1 MATEREFSD
10 QFGDWKRTCY
20 CGEPRVE
27 SVGAEMTLAGWVHSR
42 RDHGGVIFV
51 DLRDRSGLCQIVFN
65 PAIDAAAHE
74 KAGQIR
80 SEDVIAVRGTLEKRS
95 PETIN
100 PDLATGQ
107 VELVCRELRLLNASQ
122 VPPFPIED
130 ETDPGPKTP
139 VVEGH
144 LITTQGSSEDETDL
158 GPKPPVIKGRRVTT
172 ENMRLKYRYLDL
184 RRPQSLAP
192 ILLRYRMT
200 KLIRD
205 YLDGLGFIDV
215 ETPVLTKSTPEGAR
229 DYLVPSRIYR
239 GKFYALP
246 QSPQL
251 FKQILMVGGLDRYF
265 QIVKCFRDED
275 LRADR
280 QPEFT
285 QLDMEMSFVQPSD
298 VMQVVEGMICLL
310 FKELKS
316 IELKWPFTRLSYQ
329 EATNRFGSDKPDMRF
344 GLEIRDFTEAVR
356 NCQAR
361 VFTTAIQKGG
371 VVKGIRI
378 PKGGELSRKDL
389 DDMTPFVATFGAK
402 GIAWIKITGE
412 GWQSPI
418 AKFLS
423 NTEQKEIE
431 RIAEAQIGDV
441 VLFSADTPKIVHDA
455 LGNLRLFLGEK
466 LGLIPE
472 NEYALV
478 WVVDFPLVEFDAAE
492 KRYVALHHPFT
503 APLDEDLSL
512 LESDPAKTR
521 SKAYDLALNGIEI
534 GGGSIRIHR
543 IELQKKVLAL
553 MGIGP
558 KEAEAKFG
566 FFLEA
571 LSYGAPPHGGIA
583 FGIDRMAMLLSG
595 AKSLR
600 DVIAF
605 PKSQRA
611 VCMLT
616 DAPSAVESRQLRELG
631 IRLTGAEKNGD

>member
-1 MATEREFSD
+1 MATERIFPD
-10 QFGDWKRTCY
+10 QLGDWKRSCY
-20 CGEPRVE
+20 CGEPRANA
-27 SVGAEMTLAGWVHSR
+27 VGNELTLFGWVRSR

-51 DLRDRSGLCQIVFN
+51 DLRDRSGICQIVFN
-65 PAIDAAAHE
+65 PEFDAAAHE
-74 KAGQIR
+74 KAKQLR
-80 SEDVIAVRGTLEKRS
+80 SEDVIAVRGNLSKRS

-100 PDLATGQ
+100 PDLATGE
-107 VELVCRELRLLNASQ
+107 VELTGKELRLLNAAQ
-122 VPPFPIED
+122 VPPFTIED
-130 ETDPGPKTP
+130 ET
-139 VVEGH
+139 EAN
-144 LITTQGSSEDETDL
+144 
-158 GPKPPVIKGRRVTT
+158 
-172 ENMRLKYRYLDL
+172 ENTRLKYRYLDL

-192 ILLRYRMT
+192 LVLRYRMT

-229 DYLVPSRIYR
+229 DYLVPSRIYP

-285 QLDMEMSFVQPSD
+285 QLDLEMSFVQPED
-298 VMQVVEGMICLL
+298 VMQVIEGMICIL
-310 FKELKS
+310 FRELKG
-316 IELKWPFTRLSYQ
+316 IELKRPFAKLTYE
-329 EATNRFGSDKPDMRF
+329 EAMNRFGSDKPDMRF
-344 GLEIRDFTEAVR
+344 GLELKDFTDALR
-356 NCQAR
+356 NCQAK
-361 VFTTAIQKGG
+361 VFATAIQKGG
-371 VVKGIRI
+371 VVKGIRV

-389 DDMTPFVATFGAK
+389 DDLTPFVATFGAK
-402 GIAWIKITGE
+402 GIAWTKLTDE

-423 NTEQKEIE
+423 ETEQKEIE
-431 RIAEAQIGDV
+431 SIAGAEVGDAI
-441 VLFSADTPKIVHDA
+441 LFSADIAKIVYDA
-455 LGNLRLFLGEK
+455 LGNLRLYLAEK

-478 WVVDFPLVEFDAAE
+478 WVVDFPLMEFDAEE

-503 APLDEDLSL
+503 APHDEDLPL
-512 LESDPAKTR
+512 LDTEPVKAR
-521 SKAYDLALNGIEI
+521 SKAYDLAVNGVEA
-534 GGGSIRIHR
+534 GGGSIRIHQV
-543 IELQKKVLAL
+543 ELQKKILGL
-553 MGIGP
+553 MGVSAE
-558 KEAEAKFG
+558 EAEAKFG

-571 LSYGAPPHGGIA
+571 LSFGAPPHGGIA
-583 FGIDRMAMLLSG
+583 FGIDRLAMILSG

-616 DAPSAVESRQLRELG
+616 DAPSTVDPKQLRELG
-631 IRLTGAEKNGD
+631 IKTTGAG

>member
-1 MATEREFSD
+1 MATERVFND
-10 QFGDWKRTCY
+10 QWGDWKRSCY
-20 CGEPRVE
+20 CGEPRAAA
-27 SVGAEMTLAGWVHSR
+27 VGKEMTLVGWVHSR

-51 DLRDRSGLCQIVFN
+51 DLRDRSGICQIVFR
-65 PAIDAAAHE
+65 PEVDPVGHE
-74 KAGQIR
+74 KAKQIR
-80 SEDVIAVRGTLEKRS
+80 SEDVIAVRGTLAKRS

-100 PDLATGQ
+100 ADLATGE
-107 VELVCRELRLLNASQ
+107 VELVCHELRLLNASA
-122 VPPFPIED
+122 VPPFIIED
-130 ETDPGPKTP
+130 ETDAN
-139 VVEGH
+139 
-144 LITTQGSSEDETDL
+144 
-158 GPKPPVIKGRRVTT
+158 
-172 ENMRLKYRYLDL
+172 ENTRLKYRYLDL
-184 RRPQSLAP
+184 RRPQSLRP
-192 ILLRYRMT
+192 LLLRYRMT

-205 YLDGLGFIDV
+205 YLDGLGFIEV

-229 DYLVPSRIYR
+229 DYLVPSRIYH

-285 QLDMEMSFVQPSD
+285 QLDMEMSFVQRED
-298 VMQVVEGMICLL
+298 VMQVVEGMISLL
-310 FKELKS
+310 FKELKG
-316 IELKWPFTRLSYQ
+316 IELKRPFTSLTYE
-329 EATNRFGSDKPDMRF
+329 EAMNRFGSDKPDMRF
-344 GLEIRDFTEAVR
+344 GLELRDFTDALR
-356 NCQAR
+356 QCQAR
-361 VFTTAIQKGG
+361 VFVAAIQNGG

-389 DDMTPFVATFGAK
+389 DDMTPYVATFGAK
-402 GIAWIKITGE
+402 GIAWTKITAE

-423 NTEQKEIE
+423 PAEQKAVEQ
-431 RIAEAQIGDV
+431 IAGAEIGDV
-441 VLFSADTPKIVHDA
+441 VLFSADSAKIVHDA
-455 LGNLRLFLGEK
+455 LGNLRLYLGEK
-466 LGLIPE
+466 LALIPAK
-472 NEYALV
+472 EYALV
-478 WVVDFPLVEFDAAE
+478 WVVDFPLMAFDAEE

-503 APLDEDLSL
+503 APLDEDLPL
-512 LESDPAKTR
+512 LESEPAKSR

-534 GGGSIRIHR
+534 GGGSIRIHHV
-543 IELQKKVLAL
+543 ELQKKILGL
-553 MGIGP
+553 MGIGAE
-558 KEAEAKFG
+558 EAEAKFG

-571 LSYGAPPHGGIA
+571 LSFGAPPHGGIA
-583 FGIDRMAMLLSG
+583 FGIDRLAMLLSG

-616 DAPSAVESRQLRELG
+616 DAPSSVETRQLRELG
-631 IRLTGAEKNGD
+631 IRVTGVEK

>member
-1 MATEREFSD
+1 MATERAFSD
-10 QFGDWKRTCY
+10 QLGDWQRSLY
-20 CGEPRVE
+20 CGEPKADA
-27 SVGAEMTLAGWVHSR
+27 VGKPMTLVGWVHSR

-51 DLRDRSGLCQIVFN
+51 DLRDRSGLCQVVFN
-65 PAIDAAAHE
+65 PEVDAVSHE
-74 KAGQIR
+74 RAKQIR
-80 SEDVIAVRGTLEKRS
+80 SEDVIAVKGTLAKRS

-100 PDLATGQ
+100 PDLATGE
-107 VELVCRELRLLNASQ
+107 VELFCKELRLLNASA

-130 ETDPGPKTP
+130 ETDA
-139 VVEGH
+139 H
-144 LITTQGSSEDETDL
+144 
-158 GPKPPVIKGRRVTT
+158 
-172 ENMRLKYRYLDL
+172 ENTRLKYRYLDL
-184 RRPQSLAP
+184 RRPHSLNHL
-192 ILLRYRMT
+192 LLRYRMT

-229 DYLVPSRIYR
+229 DYLVPSRIYH

-285 QLDMEMSFVQPSD
+285 QLDMEMSFVQPEQ
-298 VMQVVEGMICLL
+298 VMGVVEGMIALL
-310 FKELKS
+310 FKELKG
-316 IELKWPFTRLSYQ
+316 IDLQRPFARLTYE
-329 EATNRFGSDKPDMRF
+329 EAMNRFGSDKPDMRF
-344 GLEIRDFTEAVR
+344 GLEIRDFTDALR
-356 NCQAR
+356 NCQAK
-361 VFTTAIQKGG
+361 VFTRAIQNGG
-371 VVKGIRI
+371 AVKGIRI
-378 PKGGELSRKDL
+378 PNGGEMSRKDL

-402 GIAWIKITGE
+402 GVAWTKITSE

-423 NTEQKEIE
+423 EAEQKEIE

-441 VLFSADTPKIVHDA
+441 VLFSADTGKIVHDA
-455 LGNLRLFLGEK
+455 LGNLRLHLGEK
-466 LGLIPE
+466 LGLIPGKDFS
-472 NEYALV
+472 LV
-478 WVVDFPLVEFDAAE
+478 WVVDFPLMEFDAAE

-503 APLDEDLSL
+503 APLDEDLPL
-512 LESDPAKTR
+512 LDSEPAKSR

-534 GGGSIRIHR
+534 GGGSIRIHQVD
-543 IELQKKVLAL
+543 LQRKILGL
-553 MGIGP
+553 MGIGQE
-558 KEAEAKFG
+558 EAEAKFG

-571 LSYGAPPHGGIA
+571 LSFGAPPHGGIA
-583 FGIDRMAMLLSG
+583 FGVDRLAMLLSG

-616 DAPSAVESRQLRELG
+616 DAPSAVEPRQLRELG
-631 IRLTGAEKNGD
+631 IRVTGVET

>member
-1 MATEREFSD
+1 MATERVFND
-10 QFGDWKRTCY
+10 QLDDWKRSCY
-20 CGEPRVE
+20 CGEPRAE

-51 DLRDRSGLCQIVFN
+51 DLRDRKGLCQIVFN
-65 PAIDAAAHE
+65 PEIDALGHE
-74 KAGQIR
+74 RAGQIR
-80 SEDVIAVRGTLEKRS
+80 SEDVIAVRGVLAKRS

-100 PDLATGQ
+100 PDHATGE
-107 VELVCRELRLLNASQ
+107 VELVCHELRLLNASA
-122 VPPFPIED
+122 VPPFIMED
-130 ETDPGPKTP
+130 ETDAN
-139 VVEGH
+139 
-144 LITTQGSSEDETDL
+144 
-158 GPKPPVIKGRRVTT
+158 
-172 ENMRLKYRYLDL
+172 ENTRLKYRYLDL
-184 RRPQSLAP
+184 RRPQSLSHL
-192 ILLRYRMT
+192 LLRYRMT

-229 DYLVPSRIYR
+229 DYLVPSRIYH

-285 QLDMEMSFVQPSD
+285 QLDMEMSFVQRED
-298 VMQVVEGMICLL
+298 VMQVVEGMISLL
-310 FKELKS
+310 FSELKGM
-316 IELKWPFTRLSYQ
+316 ELKPPFAKLTYE
-329 EATNRFGSDKPDMRF
+329 EAMNRFGSDKPDMRF
-344 GLEIRDFTEAVR
+344 GLELKDFTDALR
-356 NCQAR
+356 NCQAK
-361 VFTTAIQKGG
+361 VFATAIQKGG
-371 VVKGIRI
+371 VVKGIRV
-378 PKGGELSRKDL
+378 PKGGGLSRKDL
-389 DDMTPFVATFGAK
+389 DDLTPFVATFGAK
-402 GIAWIKITGE
+402 GIAWAKLTDE

-423 NTEQKEIE
+423 ETEQKEIE
-431 RIAEAQIGDV
+431 SIAGAEVGDAI
-441 VLFSADTPKIVHDA
+441 LFSADTAKIVYDA
-455 LGNLRLFLGEK
+455 LGNLRLYLAEK

-478 WVVDFPLVEFDAAE
+478 WVVDFPLMEFDAEE
-492 KRYVALHHPFT
+492 KSYVALHHPFT
-503 APLDEDLSL
+503 APYDEDLL
-512 LESDPAKTR
+512 LLDTEPDKAR
-521 SKAYDLALNGIEI
+521 SKAYDLAVNGIEA
-534 GGGSIRIHR
+534 GGGSIRIHQV
-543 IELQKKVLAL
+543 ELQRKILGL
-553 MGIGP
+553 MGVGAA
-558 KEAEAKFG
+558 EAEAKFG

-571 LSYGAPPHGGIA
+571 LSFGAPPHGGIA
-583 FGIDRMAMLLSG
+583 FGIDRLAMLLSG

-616 DAPSAVESRQLRELG
+616 DAPSTVDPKQLRELG
-631 IRLTGAEKNGD
+631 IKTNVTE

>member
-1 MATEREFSD
+1 MATERVFSD
-10 QFGDWKRTCY
+10 QWGDWKRSCY
-20 CGEPRVE
+20 CGEPRAAA
-27 SVGAEMTLAGWVHSR
+27 VGKEMTLVGWVHSR

-51 DLRDRSGLCQIVFN
+51 DLRDRSGICQIVFR
-65 PAIDAAAHE
+65 PEVDPVGHE
-74 KAGQIR
+74 KAKQIR
-80 SEDVIAVRGTLEKRS
+80 SEDVIAVRGTLSKRS
-95 PETIN
+95 AETIN
-100 PDLATGQ
+100 ADLATGE
-107 VELVCRELRLLNASQ
+107 VELVCQELRLLNASA
-122 VPPFPIED
+122 VPPFIIED
-130 ETDPGPKTP
+130 ETDAN
-139 VVEGH
+139 
-144 LITTQGSSEDETDL
+144 
-158 GPKPPVIKGRRVTT
+158 
-172 ENMRLKYRYLDL
+172 ENTRLKYRYLDL
-184 RRPQSLAP
+184 RRPQSLSP
-192 ILLRYRMT
+192 LLLRYRMT

-229 DYLVPSRIYR
+229 DYLVPSRIYH

-285 QLDMEMSFVQPSD
+285 QLDMEMSFVQRED
-298 VMQVVEGMICLL
+298 VMQVVEGMISLL
-310 FKELKS
+310 FKELKG
-316 IELKWPFTRLSYQ
+316 IELKRPFTSLTYE
-329 EATNRFGSDKPDMRF
+329 EAMSRFGSDKPDMRF
-344 GLEIRDFTEAVR
+344 GLELRDFTDALR
-356 NCQAR
+356 QCQAR
-361 VFTTAIQKGG
+361 VFAAAIQNGG

-389 DDMTPFVATFGAK
+389 DDMTPYVATFGAK
-402 GIAWIKITGE
+402 GIAWTKITAE

-423 NTEQKEIE
+423 AAEQKAVEQ
-431 RIAEAQIGDV
+431 IAGAEIGDV
-441 VLFSADTPKIVHDA
+441 VLFSADSAKIVHDA
-455 LGNLRLFLGEK
+455 LGNLRLYLGEK
-466 LGLIPE
+466 LGLIPAK
-472 NEYALV
+472 EYALV
-478 WVVDFPLVEFDAAE
+478 WVVDFPLMEFDAEE

-503 APLDEDLSL
+503 APLDEDLPL
-512 LESDPAKTR
+512 LESEPAKSR

-534 GGGSIRIHR
+534 GGGSIRIHHV
-543 IELQKKVLAL
+543 ELQKKILSL
-553 MGIGP
+553 MGIGAE
-558 KEAEAKFG
+558 EAEAKFG

-571 LSYGAPPHGGIA
+571 LSFGAPPHGGIA
-583 FGIDRMAMLLSG
+583 FGIDRLAMLLSG

-616 DAPSAVESRQLRELG
+616 DAPSSVETRQLRELG
-631 IRLTGAEKNGD
+631 IRVTGVEK

>member
-1 MATEREFSD
+1 MATERVFND
-10 QFGDWKRTCY
+10 QWGDWQRSCY
-20 CGEPRVE
+20 CGEARAND
-27 SVGAEMTLAGWVHSR
+27 VGKEMTLAGWVHSR

-51 DLRDRSGLCQIVFN
+51 DLRDRTGLCQVVFR
-65 PAIDAAAHE
+65 PEIDAASHD
-74 KAGQIR
+74 KAKLIR
-80 SEDVIAVRGTLEKRS
+80 SEDVIAVRGTLAKRS

-100 PDLATGQ
+100 PELATGE
-107 VELVCRELRLLNASQ
+107 VELVCQELRLLNASQ

-130 ETDPGPKTP
+130 DVEPMPEIKPAAKRQGKT
-139 VVEGH
+139 ES
-144 LITTQGSSEDETDL
+144 TRQGYTEVIRYSSN
-158 GPKPPVIKGRRVTT
+158 VT

-192 ILLRYRMT
+192 LLLRYRMT

-229 DYLVPSRIYR
+229 DYLVPSRIYP

-285 QLDMEMSFVQPSD
+285 QLDMELSFVQPED
-298 VMQVVEGMICLL
+298 VMQVVEGMIASL
-310 FKELKS
+310 FKTLKN
-316 IELKWPFTRLSYQ
+316 IDLKRPFRRLTYE
-329 EATNRFGSDKPDMRF
+329 EAMNRFGSDKPDLRF
-344 GLEIRDFTEAVR
+344 GLEICDFTDGLR
-356 NCQAR
+356 SCQAK
-361 VFTTAIQKGG
+361 VFAAAIQKGG

-378 PKGGELSRKDL
+378 PRGGDMSRKDL

-402 GIAWIKITGE
+402 GIAWTKITSE

-423 NTEQKEIE
+423 ASEQKEID
-431 RIAEAQIGDV
+431 RITGAQVGDV
-441 VLFSADTPKIVHDA
+441 VLFSADSAKVVHGA
-455 LGNLRLFLGEK
+455 LGNLRLYLGEK
-466 LGLIPE
+466 LGLIAE
-472 NEYALV
+472 KEFALV
-478 WVVDFPLVEFDAAE
+478 WVVNFPMMEFDAGE

-503 APLDEDLSL
+503 APLDEDLAL
-512 LESDPAKTR
+512 LDSDPAAAR
-521 SKAYDLALNGIEI
+521 SKAYDLALNGMEI
-534 GGGSIRIHR
+534 GGGSIRIHQA
-543 IELQKKVLAL
+543 ELQKKILGL
-553 MGIGP
+553 MGIGAE
-558 KEAEAKFG
+558 EADLKFG
-566 FFLEA
+566 FLLEA

-583 FGIDRMAMLLSG
+583 FGIDRLAMLLSG

-616 DAPSAVESRQLRELG
+616 EAPSSVEDRQLRELG
-631 IRLTGAEKNGD
+631 IRVTALDKKSVD

>member
-1 MATEREFSD
+1 MATERIFPD
-10 QFGDWKRTCY
+10 QLGDWKRSCY
-20 CGEPRVE
+20 CGEPRANA
-27 SVGAEMTLAGWVHSR
+27 VGNELTLFGWVRSR

-51 DLRDRSGLCQIVFN
+51 DLRDRSGICQIVFN
-65 PAIDAAAHE
+65 PEFDAAAHE
-74 KAGQIR
+74 KAKQLR
-80 SEDVIAVRGTLEKRS
+80 SEDVIAVRGNLSKRS

-100 PDLATGQ
+100 PDLATGE
-107 VELVCRELRLLNASQ
+107 VELTGKELRLLNAAQ
-122 VPPFPIED
+122 VPPFTIED
-130 ETDPGPKTP
+130 ET
-139 VVEGH
+139 EAN
-144 LITTQGSSEDETDL
+144 
-158 GPKPPVIKGRRVTT
+158 
-172 ENMRLKYRYLDL
+172 ENTRLKYRYLDL

-192 ILLRYRMT
+192 LVLRYRMT

-229 DYLVPSRIYR
+229 DYLVPSRIYP

-285 QLDMEMSFVQPSD
+285 QLDLEMSFVQPED
-298 VMQVVEGMICLL
+298 VMQVIEGMICIL
-310 FKELKS
+310 FRELKG
-316 IELKWPFTRLSYQ
+316 IELKRPFAKLTYE
-329 EATNRFGSDKPDMRF
+329 EAMNRFGTDKPDMRF
-344 GLEIRDFTEAVR
+344 GLELKDFTDALR
-356 NCQAR
+356 NCQAK
-361 VFTTAIQKGG
+361 VFATAIQKGG
-371 VVKGIRI
+371 VVKGIRV

-389 DDMTPFVATFGAK
+389 DDLTPFVATFGAK
-402 GIAWIKITGE
+402 GIAWTKLTDE

-423 NTEQKEIE
+423 ETEQKEIE
-431 RIAEAQIGDV
+431 SIAGAEVGDAI
-441 VLFSADTPKIVHDA
+441 LFSADIAKIVYDA
-455 LGNLRLFLGEK
+455 LGNLRLYLAEK

-478 WVVDFPLVEFDAAE
+478 WVVDFPLMEFDAEE

-503 APLDEDLSL
+503 APHDEDLPL
-512 LESDPAKTR
+512 LDTEPVKAR
-521 SKAYDLALNGIEI
+521 SKAYDLAVNGVEA
-534 GGGSIRIHR
+534 GGGSIRIHQV
-543 IELQKKVLAL
+543 ELQKKILGL
-553 MGIGP
+553 MGVSAE
-558 KEAEAKFG
+558 EAEAKFG

-571 LSYGAPPHGGIA
+571 LSFGAPPHGGIA
-583 FGIDRMAMLLSG
+583 FGIDRLAMILSG

-616 DAPSAVESRQLRELG
+616 DAPSTVDPKQLRELG
-631 IRLTGAEKNGD
+631 IKTTGAG

>member
-1 MATEREFSD
+1 MATERVFND
-10 QFGDWKRTCY
+10 QWGDWKRSCY
-20 CGEPRVE
+20 CGEPRAAA
-27 SVGAEMTLAGWVHSR
+27 VGKAMILVGWVHSR

-51 DLRDRSGLCQIVFN
+51 DLRDRSGICQIVFR
-65 PAIDAAAHE
+65 PEVDPVGHE
-74 KAGQIR
+74 KAKQIR
-80 SEDVIAVRGTLEKRS
+80 SEDVIAVRGILSKRS
-95 PETIN
+95 AETIN
-100 PDLATGQ
+100 ADLATGE
-107 VELVCRELRLLNASQ
+107 VELVCQELRLLNASA
-122 VPPFPIED
+122 VPPFIIED
-130 ETDPGPKTP
+130 ETDAN
-139 VVEGH
+139 
-144 LITTQGSSEDETDL
+144 
-158 GPKPPVIKGRRVTT
+158 
-172 ENMRLKYRYLDL
+172 ENTRLKYRYLDL
-184 RRPQSLAP
+184 RRPQSLSP
-192 ILLRYRMT
+192 LLLRYRMT

-229 DYLVPSRIYR
+229 DYLVPSRIYH

-285 QLDMEMSFVQPSD
+285 QLDMEMSFVQRED
-298 VMQVVEGMICLL
+298 VMQVVEGMISLL
-310 FKELKS
+310 FKELKG
-316 IELKWPFTRLSYQ
+316 IELKRPFTSLTYE
-329 EATNRFGSDKPDMRF
+329 EAMSRFGSDKPDMRF
-344 GLEIRDFTEAVR
+344 GLELRDFTDALR
-356 NCQAR
+356 QCQAR
-361 VFTTAIQKGG
+361 VFAAAIQNGG

-389 DDMTPFVATFGAK
+389 DDMTPYVATFGAK
-402 GIAWIKITGE
+402 GIAWTKITAE

-423 NTEQKEIE
+423 ATEQKAIE
-431 RIAEAQIGDV
+431 QIAGAEIGDV
-441 VLFSADTPKIVHDA
+441 VLFSADSAKIVHDA
-455 LGNLRLFLGEK
+455 LGNLRLYLGEK
-466 LGLIPE
+466 LGLIPAK
-472 NEYALV
+472 EYALV
-478 WVVDFPLVEFDAAE
+478 WVVDFPMMEFDAEE

-503 APLDEDLSL
+503 APLDEDLPL
-512 LESDPAKTR
+512 LESEPAKSR

-534 GGGSIRIHR
+534 GGGSIRIHHV
-543 IELQKKVLAL
+543 ELQKKILGL
-553 MGIGP
+553 MGIGAE
-558 KEAEAKFG
+558 EADAKFG

-571 LSYGAPPHGGIA
+571 LSFGAPPHGGIA
-583 FGIDRMAMLLSG
+583 FGIDRLAMLLSG

-616 DAPSAVESRQLRELG
+616 DAPSSVETRQLRELG
-631 IRLTGAEKNGD
+631 IRVTGVEK

>member
-1 MATEREFSD
+1 MAERVFND
-10 QFGDWKRTCY
+10 QLGDWKRSCY
-20 CGEPRVE
+20 CGEPRGL
-27 SVGAEMTLAGWVHSR
+27 SVDQELTLVGWVHGR

-51 DLRDRSGLCQIVFN
+51 DLRDRSGICQIVFN
-65 PAIDAAAHE
+65 PEGDAASHE
-74 KAGQIR
+74 KAKQLR
-80 SEDVIAVRGTLEKRS
+80 SEDVIAVRGIVAKRS

-100 PDLATGQ
+100 EDLPTGE
-107 VELVCRELRLLNASQ
+107 VELKSRGLRLLNASQ
-122 VPPFPIED
+122 VPPFIIGD
-130 ETDPGPKTP
+130 ETDAN
-139 VVEGH
+139 
-144 LITTQGSSEDETDL
+144 
-158 GPKPPVIKGRRVTT
+158 
-172 ENMRLKYRYLDL
+172 ENTRLKYRYLDL

-192 ILLRYRMT
+192 LLLRYRMT

-229 DYLVPSRIYR
+229 DYLVPSRIYH

-285 QLDMEMSFVQPSD
+285 QLDMELSFVQPED
-298 VMQVVEGMICLL
+298 VMAVVEGMISLL
-310 FKELKS
+310 FKELKG
-316 IELKWPFTRLSYQ
+316 IELKRPFTRLTYGD
-329 EATNRFGSDKPDMRF
+329 AMNRFGSDKPDMRF
-344 GLEIRDFTEAVR
+344 GLELSDFTDALR
-356 NCQAR
+356 NCQAK
-361 VFTTAIQKGG
+361 VFTGAIQKGG
-371 VVKGIRI
+371 VVKGMRI
-378 PKGGELSRKDL
+378 PNGGAMSRKDL

-402 GIAWIKITGE
+402 GVAWTKITAE

-423 NTEQKEIE
+423 DAEQKEVE
-431 RIAEAQIGDV
+431 RVCQAQVGDV
-441 VLFSADTPKIVHDA
+441 VLFSADSSRVVHDS
-455 LGNLRLFLGEK
+455 LGNLRLHLGEK
-466 LGLIPE
+466 LGLIPAKD
-472 NEYALV
+472 YALV
-478 WVVDFPLVEFDAAE
+478 WVVDFPLMEYDAEE

-503 APLDEDLSL
+503 APLDEDMHL
-512 LESDPAKTR
+512 LDSEPAKAR
-521 SKAYDLALNGIEI
+521 SKAYDLAMNGTEV
-534 GGGSIRIHR
+534 GGGSIRIHQV
-543 IELQKKVLAL
+543 ELQKRVLSL
-553 MGIGP
+553 MGIDAE
-558 KEAEAKFG
+558 EAQAKFG

-571 LSYGAPPHGGIA
+571 LSFGAPPHGGIA
-583 FGIDRMAMLLSG
+583 FGIDRLAMLLSG

-616 DAPSAVESRQLRELG
+616 DAPSEVAPRQLRELG
-631 IRLTGAEKNGD
+631 IRVSGTDK

>member
-1 MATEREFSD
+1 MATDRIFSD
-10 QFGDWKRTCY
+10 QLGDWKRSCY
-20 CGEPRVE
+20 CGEPRSE
-27 SVGAEMTLAGWVHSR
+27 AVGKGFTLFGWVRTR

-51 DLRDRSGLCQIVFN
+51 DLRDRSGICQIVFN
-65 PAIDAAAHE
+65 PEVDAAAHE
-74 KAGQIR
+74 KAKQLR
-80 SEDVIAVRGTLEKRS
+80 SEDVIAVRGTLSRRS

-100 PDLATGQ
+100 PDLATGE
-107 VELVCRELRLLNASQ
+107 VELTGKELRLLNAAQ
-122 VPPFPIED
+122 VPPFTIED
-130 ETDPGPKTP
+130 ET
-139 VVEGH
+139 EAN
-144 LITTQGSSEDETDL
+144 
-158 GPKPPVIKGRRVTT
+158 
-172 ENMRLKYRYLDL
+172 ENTRLKYRYLDL

-192 ILLRYRMT
+192 LVLRYRMT

-229 DYLVPSRIYR
+229 DYLVPSRIYP

-285 QLDMEMSFVQPSD
+285 QLDLEMSFVRPEE
-298 VMQVVEGMICLL
+298 VMQVIEGMICIL
-310 FKELKS
+310 FRDLKG
-316 IELKWPFTRLSYQ
+316 IELKRPFIKLTYK
-329 EATNRFGSDKPDMRF
+329 EAMNRFGSDKPDMRF
-344 GLEIRDFTEAVR
+344 GLELKDFTEALR
-356 NCQAR
+356 NCQAK
-361 VFTTAIQKGG
+361 VFATAIQKGG
-371 VVKGIRI
+371 VVKGIRV

-389 DDMTPFVATFGAK
+389 DDLTPFVATFGAK
-402 GIAWIKITGE
+402 GIAWTKLTDE

-423 NTEQKEIE
+423 ETEKKEIE
-431 RIAEAQIGDV
+431 RVAGGEVGDV
-441 VLFSADTPKIVHDA
+441 ILFSADIAKIVYDA
-455 LGNLRLFLGEK
+455 LGNLRLYLAEK
-466 LGLIPE
+466 LGLLPE

-478 WVVDFPLVEFDAAE
+478 WVVDFPLMEFDAEE

-503 APLDEDLSL
+503 APHDEDLPL
-512 LESDPAKTR
+512 LDTEPDKAR
-521 SKAYDLALNGIEI
+521 SKAYDLAVNGIEA
-534 GGGSIRIHR
+534 GGGSIRIHQV
-543 IELQKKVLAL
+543 ELQKKILGL
-553 MGIGP
+553 MGVSAA
-558 KEAEAKFG
+558 EAEAKFG

-571 LSYGAPPHGGIA
+571 LSFGAPPHGGIA
-583 FGIDRMAMLLSG
+583 FGIDRLAMILSG

-616 DAPSAVESRQLRELG
+616 DAPSTVDPKQLRELG
-631 IRLTGAEKNGD
+631 IKPNVIG

>member
-1 MATEREFSD
+1 MAERVFNEPL
-10 QFGDWKRTCY
+10 GDWKRSCY
-20 CGEPRVE
+20 CGEPRAKA
-27 SVGAEMTLAGWVHSR
+27 VGEEKTLAGWVHSR

-51 DLRDRSGLCQIVFN
+51 DLRDRTGICQVVFRPEVAPSG
-65 PAIDAAAHE
+65 HE
-74 KAGQIR
+74 TAKQIR
-80 SEDVIAVRGTLEKRS
+80 AEDVIAVRGVLAKRS

-100 PDLATGQ
+100 PELATGE
-107 VELVCRELRLLNASQ
+107 VELVCRELRLLNASA
-122 VPPFPIED
+122 VPPFPIDD
-130 ETDPGPKTP
+130 ET
-139 VVEGH
+139 EA
-144 LITTQGSSEDETDL
+144 
-158 GPKPPVIKGRRVTT
+158 T
-172 ENMRLKYRYLDL
+172 ENTRLKYRYLDL
-184 RRPQSLAP
+184 RRPSSLHP
-192 ILLRYRMT
+192 LLLRYRMT

-229 DYLVPSRIYR
+229 DYLVPSRIYH

-285 QLDMEMSFVQPSD
+285 QLDMEMSFVQPQD
-298 VMQVVEGMICLL
+298 VIEVVEGMMVLL
-310 FKELKS
+310 FKRLKD
-316 IELKWPFTRLSYQ
+316 IELKRPFKRLTYV
-329 EATNRFGSDKPDMRF
+329 EAMNRFGSDKPDVRF
-344 GLEIRDFTEAVR
+344 GLEITDFTEALR
-356 NCQAR
+356 HSQAR
-361 VFTTAIQKGG
+361 VFASAIKGGG

-378 PKGGELSRKDL
+378 AKGAELSRKDL
-389 DDMTPFVATFGAK
+389 DDMTPYVATFGAK
-402 GIAWIKITGE
+402 GIAWTKLTEE

-423 NTEQKEIE
+423 DAEQKEIE
-431 RIAEAQIGDV
+431 RSAGAEIGDV
-441 VLFSADTPKIVHDA
+441 VLFSADQAKVVHDA
-455 LGNLRLFLGEK
+455 LGNLRLHLAEK
-466 LGLIPE
+466 LGLIPQ

-478 WVVDFPLVEFDAAE
+478 WVVEFPLMEFDSEE

-503 APLDEDLSL
+503 APMDEDLPFLDS
-512 LESDPAKTR
+512 EPAKSR

-534 GGGSIRIHR
+534 GGGSIRIHQV
-543 IELQKKVLAL
+543 ELQKKILGL
-553 MGIGP
+553 MGIAP
-558 KEAEAKFG
+558 EEAQAKFG
-566 FFLEA
+566 FLLEA

-583 FGIDRMAMLLSG
+583 FGIDRLAMLLSG

-616 DAPSAVESRQLRELG
+616 DAPSAVEPRQLRELG
-631 IRLTGAEKNGD
+631 IRLSGGEK

>member
-1 MATEREFSD
+1 MATERIFPD
-10 QFGDWKRTCY
+10 QLGDWKRSCY
-20 CGEPRVE
+20 CGEPRANA
-27 SVGAEMTLAGWVHSR
+27 VGNELTLFGWVRSR

-51 DLRDRSGLCQIVFN
+51 DLRDRSGICQIVFN
-65 PAIDAAAHE
+65 PEVDAAAHE
-74 KAGQIR
+74 KAKQLR
-80 SEDVIAVRGTLEKRS
+80 SEDVIAVQGNLSKRS

-100 PDLATGQ
+100 PDLPTGE
-107 VELVCRELRLLNASQ
+107 VELMGKELRLLNAAQ
-122 VPPFPIED
+122 VPPFTVDD
-130 ETDPGPKTP
+130 ET
-139 VVEGH
+139 EAN
-144 LITTQGSSEDETDL
+144 
-158 GPKPPVIKGRRVTT
+158 
-172 ENMRLKYRYLDL
+172 ENTRLKYRYLDL
-184 RRPQSLAP
+184 RRPQSLRP
-192 ILLRYRMT
+192 LVMRYRMT

-229 DYLVPSRIYR
+229 DYLVPSRIYP

-285 QLDMEMSFVQPSD
+285 QLDMEMSFVQPED
-298 VMQVVEGMICLL
+298 VMEVIEGMICVL
-310 FKELKS
+310 FRELKG
-316 IELKWPFTRLSYQ
+316 IELKRPFAKLTYE
-329 EATNRFGSDKPDMRF
+329 EAMNRFGSDKPDMRF
-344 GLEIRDFTEAVR
+344 GLELKDFTDALR
-356 NCQAR
+356 NCQAK
-361 VFTTAIQKGG
+361 VFATSIQKGG
-371 VVKGIRI
+371 VVKGIRV
-378 PKGGELSRKDL
+378 PKGGELSRKEL
-389 DDMTPFVATFGAK
+389 DDLTPFVATFGAK
-402 GIAWIKITGE
+402 GIAWTKLTDE

-423 NTEQKEIE
+423 ETEQKEIE
-431 RIAEAQIGDV
+431 RIAGAEVGDV
-441 VLFSADTPKIVHDA
+441 ILFSADIAKIVYDA
-455 LGNLRLFLGEK
+455 LGNLRLYLAEK

-478 WVVDFPLVEFDAAE
+478 WVVDFPLMEFDAEE

-503 APLDEDLSL
+503 APHDEDLPL
-512 LESDPAKTR
+512 LDTDPDKAR
-521 SKAYDLALNGIEI
+521 SKAYDLAVNGVEA
-534 GGGSIRIHR
+534 GGGSIRIHQV
-543 IELQKKVLAL
+543 ELQKKILGL
-553 MGIGP
+553 MGVSAA
-558 KEAEAKFG
+558 EAEAKFG

-571 LSYGAPPHGGIA
+571 LSFGAPPHGGIA
-583 FGIDRMAMLLSG
+583 FGIDRLAMLLSG

-616 DAPSAVESRQLRELG
+616 EAPSTVDPKQLRELG
-631 IRLTGAEKNGD
+631 IRTTVSG

>member
-1 MATEREFSD
+1 MATERIFPD
-10 QFGDWKRTCY
+10 QLGDWKRSCY
-20 CGEPRVE
+20 CGEPRANA
-27 SVGAEMTLAGWVHSR
+27 VGNELTLFGWVRSR

-51 DLRDRSGLCQIVFN
+51 DLRDRSGICQIVFN
-65 PAIDAAAHE
+65 PEVDAAAHE
-74 KAGQIR
+74 KAKQLR
-80 SEDVIAVRGTLEKRS
+80 SEDVIAVRGNLSKRS

-100 PDLATGQ
+100 PDLATGE
-107 VELVCRELRLLNASQ
+107 VELTGKELRLLNAAQ
-122 VPPFPIED
+122 VPPFTIED
-130 ETDPGPKTP
+130 ET
-139 VVEGH
+139 EAN
-144 LITTQGSSEDETDL
+144 
-158 GPKPPVIKGRRVTT
+158 
-172 ENMRLKYRYLDL
+172 ENTRLKYRYLDL

-192 ILLRYRMT
+192 LVLRYRMT

-229 DYLVPSRIYR
+229 DYLVPSRIYP

-285 QLDMEMSFVQPSD
+285 QLDLEMSFVQPED
-298 VMQVVEGMICLL
+298 VMQVIEGMICIL
-310 FKELKS
+310 FRELKG
-316 IELKWPFTRLSYQ
+316 IELKRPFAKLTYE
-329 EATNRFGSDKPDMRF
+329 EAMNRFGSDKPDMRF
-344 GLEIRDFTEAVR
+344 GLELKDFTDALR
-356 NCQAR
+356 NCQAK

-371 VVKGIRI
+371 VVKGIRV
-378 PKGGELSRKDL
+378 PKGGELSRKEL
-389 DDMTPFVATFGAK
+389 DDLTPFVATFGAK
-402 GIAWIKITGE
+402 GIAWTKLTDE

-423 NTEQKEIE
+423 ETEQKEIE
-431 RIAEAQIGDV
+431 SIAGAEVGDAI
-441 VLFSADTPKIVHDA
+441 LFSADIAKIVYDA
-455 LGNLRLFLGEK
+455 LGNLRLYLAEK

-478 WVVDFPLVEFDAAE
+478 WVVDFPLMEFDAEE

-503 APLDEDLSL
+503 APYDEDLPL
-512 LESDPAKTR
+512 LDTEPVKAR
-521 SKAYDLALNGIEI
+521 SKAYDLAVNGIEA
-534 GGGSIRIHR
+534 GGGSIRIHQV
-543 IELQKKVLAL
+543 ELQKKILGL
-553 MGIGP
+553 MGVSAE
-558 KEAEAKFG
+558 EAEAKFG

-571 LSYGAPPHGGIA
+571 LSFGAPPHGGIA
-583 FGIDRMAMLLSG
+583 FGIDRLAMILSG

-616 DAPSAVESRQLRELG
+616 DAPSTVDPKQLRELG
-631 IRLTGAEKNGD
+631 IKTNVTG

>member
-1 MATEREFSD
+1 MAERVFND
-10 QFGDWKRTCY
+10 PLGDWKRSCY
-20 CGEPRVE
+20 CGEPRAQR
-27 SVGAEMTLAGWVHSR
+27 VGEGMTLAGWVHSR

-51 DLRDRSGLCQIVFN
+51 DLRDRTGLCQVVFR
-65 PAIDAAAHE
+65 PEVAPSAHE
-74 KAGQIR
+74 KAKQIR
-80 SEDVIAVRGTLEKRS
+80 SEDVIAVRGVLAKRS

-100 PDLATGQ
+100 PELATGE
-107 VELVCRELRLLNASQ
+107 VELVCRELRLLNASA

-130 ETDPGPKTP
+130 DTDAA
-139 VVEGH
+139 
-144 LITTQGSSEDETDL
+144 
-158 GPKPPVIKGRRVTT
+158 
-172 ENMRLKYRYLDL
+172 ENTRLKYRYLDL
-184 RRPQSLAP
+184 RRPQSLSP
-192 ILLRYRMT
+192 LLLRYRMT

-229 DYLVPSRIYR
+229 DYLVPSRIYH

-285 QLDMEMSFVQPSD
+285 QLDMEMSFVQPED
-298 VMQVVEGMICLL
+298 VIQVVEGMMVLL
-310 FKELKS
+310 FKELKGV
-316 IELKWPFTRLSYQ
+316 ELKRPFKKLTYA
-329 EATNRFGSDKPDMRF
+329 EAINRFGSDKPDMRF
-344 GLEIRDFTEAVR
+344 GLEIKDFTDALR
-356 NCQAR
+356 NSQAR
-361 VFTTAIQKGG
+361 VFASAIKAGG
-371 VVKGIRI
+371 VVKGMRI
-378 PKGGELSRKDL
+378 PKGAELSRKDL
-389 DDMTPFVATFGAK
+389 DDMTPYVATFGAK
-402 GIAWIKITGE
+402 GIAWTKLTEE

-423 NTEQKEIE
+423 DTEQKDIE
-431 RIAEAQIGDV
+431 RSAGAEIGDV
-441 VLFSADTPKIVHDA
+441 VLFSADQAKVVHDA
-455 LGNLRLFLGEK
+455 LGNLRLHLGEK

-478 WVVDFPLVEFDAAE
+478 WVVDFPLMEFDAEE

-503 APLDEDLSL
+503 APLDEDLPL
-512 LESDPAKTR
+512 LESEPAKSR

-534 GGGSIRIHR
+534 GGGSIRIHQV
-543 IELQKKVLAL
+543 ELQKKILAL
-553 MGIGP
+553 MGISAE
-558 KEAEAKFG
+558 EAQAKFG
-566 FFLEA
+566 FLLEA

-595 AKSLR
+595 ANSLR

-616 DAPSAVESRQLRELG
+616 DAPSTVESRQLRELG
-631 IRLTGAEKNGD
+631 IRLSGGEK